1 LSKLLTHPFEFALSE
16 EEKMQQNNISKQS
29 GFSLIELLI
38 VIVLVFIV
46 TAFALANFDRSKLQL
61 QRQNVAR
68 ELKMYL
74 DLARFDAVK
83 RRAEGNSRSIVSIEN
98 DQSFSVTT
106 DLNQDGTLNTATEK
120 RTLNF
125 AGSNAG
131 RFVGISTFPVNIYF
145 DRHGHAVDASNN
157 LTNPSFTIC
166 NENCTNNQGAV
177 SSNPTNS
184 TLVRISSTGT
194 VVISPGGYAAT
205 APANPTGLTN
215 VSENANINPLVRVPS
230 AN

>member
-1 LSKLLTHPFEFALSE
+1 MKQ
-16 EEKMQQNNISKQS
+16 KKINMQS

-38 VIVLVFIV
+38 VIVLVLIV
-46 TAFALANFDRSKLQL
+46 TAFALASFDRSKLQL

-74 DLARFDAVK
+74 DRARFDAVK

-98 DQSFSVTT
+98 NQSFSVTT

-125 AGSNAG
+125 TGSNAG
-131 RFVGISTFPVNIYF
+131 SFVGISTFPVNIYF
-145 DRHGHAVDASNN
+145 DRHGHAVDADNN

-166 NENCTNNQGAV
+166 NENCTNNQGAA
-177 SSNPTNS
+177 SSNSTNS

-194 VVISPGGYAAT
+194 VVISPGGSAAT
-205 APANPTGLTN
+205 APSNPTGLTN

-230 AN
+230 AY

>member
-1 LSKLLTHPFEFALSE
+1 LSKVLTHPFEFALSE
-16 EEKMQQNNISKQS
+16 EKKMQQNNISKQS

-74 DLARFDAVK
+74 DRARFDAVK
-83 RRAEGNSRSIVSIEN
+83 RRAEGSSRSIVTIEN
-98 DQSFSVTT
+98 NQSFSVTT

-125 AGSNAG
+125 TGSNAG

-145 DRHGHAVDASNN
+145 DRHGHAVDANNN
-157 LTNPSFTIC
+157 LTNPGFTIC
-166 NENCTNNQGAV
+166 NENCANNQGAV
-177 SSNPTNS
+177 SSNSTNS

-205 APANPTGLTN
+205 APSNPTGLTN